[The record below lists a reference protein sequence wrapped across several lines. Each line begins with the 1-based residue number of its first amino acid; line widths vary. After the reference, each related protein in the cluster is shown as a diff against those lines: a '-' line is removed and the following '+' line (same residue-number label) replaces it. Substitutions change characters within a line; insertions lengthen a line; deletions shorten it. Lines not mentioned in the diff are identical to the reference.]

1 MIKDITQNQAQLDD
15 VQLDDA
21 QLDIVFHALSN
32 RTRRSLLKQM
42 RGGPMKVTDLA
53 KSYDMSLNAISKHL
67 IVLEKAGL
75 VDRSIEGRNHSCQL
89 QSGPLADADM
99 WIEQYRQ
106 YWEQNLDQFASYVE
120 NLENEGGF

>member
-1 MIKDITQNQAQLDD
+1 MNKEISQNEQ
-15 VQLDDA
+15 

-42 RGGPMKVTDLA
+42 QNGPMMVTELA
-53 KSYDMSLNAISKHL
+53 NPHEMSLNAISKHL

-75 VDRSIEGRNHSCQL
+75 VDRSIDGRNHSCQL
-89 QSGPLADADM
+89 QSAPLADADM

-106 YWEQNLDQFASYVE
+106 FWERTLDQFAAYVE
-120 NLENEGGF
+120 SMDNEDKK

>member
-1 MIKDITQNQAQLDD
+1 MNQEISEDEL
-15 VQLDDA
+15 

-42 RGGPMKVTDLA
+42 QGGPMMVTELA
-53 KSYDMSLNAISKHL
+53 KPHEMSLNAISKHL

-75 VDRSIEGRNHSCQL
+75 VDRSIDGRNHSCQL

-106 YWEQNLDQFASYVE
+106 FWEQNLDQFAAYVE
-120 NLENEGGF
+120 NLENEDTK

>member
-1 MIKDITQNQAQLDD
+1 MNKEFPQNEE
-15 VQLDDA
+15 

-42 RGGPMKVTDLA
+42 QGGPMMVTELA
-53 KSYDMSLNAISKHL
+53 KPYEMSLNAISKHL

-89 QSGPLADADM
+89 QSSPLANADL

-106 YWEQNLDQFASYVE
+106 FWEQNLDQFATYVE
-120 NLENEGGF
+120 NLENEDGK